1 MTPEFLTL
9 EEVLTIQA
17 RQIALFG
24 GDEGLRDSG
33 LLESAISQPKA
44 QFGGHYLHRD
54 LFEMA
59 AAYLFHLVMNHPF
72 VDGNKRVGLM
82 SAMHFLELNGVS
94 IDVPIP
100 TLVDFVIGVTQG
112 VNGKPEI
119 TEFFRTH
126 TSDADH
132 R

>member
-1 MTPEFLTL
+1 L
-9 EEVLTIQA
+9 
-17 RQIALFG
+17 G
-24 GDEGLRDSG
+24 G
-33 LLESAISQPKA
+33 Q
-44 QFGGHYLHRD
+44 YLNRD

-100 TLVDFVIGVTQG
+100 TLVDFVIGVTQS
-112 VNGKPEI
+112 VSHKPEI
-119 TEFFRTH
+119 AEFFRTH
-126 TSDADH
+126 AVSGK
-132 R
+132 